1 MTVQQ
6 NDVLRVTA
14 EMTQTADSVQNV
26 YHFRSTN
33 AGAIDDTDVLDDMAD
48 IMDEIYALLDG
59 ETSDEV
65 SYDQVRVQNVTQNLL
80 IGAIGFPVITVGL
93 NITDPLPR
101 PVAALITYP
110 TAKPKTRGGNYYGGF
125 TEDRNTS
132 TGSILAGTL
141 TNLTSV
147 ATLLLAERVFGA
159 NSYRMVVFNAVLDTF
174 VLPVSAIIH
183 DIWRTQRRRRQGV
196 GS

>member
-6 NDVLRVTA
+6 NDVLRVTV
-14 EMTQTADSVQNV
+14 EMTQDVDSVQNV

-33 AGAIDDTDVLDDMAD
+33 SGAIDDADVLDDMAD
-48 IMDEIYALLDG
+48 VMDEVYALLDG
-59 ETSDEV
+59 ETTTDLT
-65 SYDQVRVQNVTQNLL
+65 YDQIRVQNVTQDLL
-80 IGAIGFPVITVGL
+80 LGVIGFPVITAGL

-110 TAKPKTRGGNYYGGF
+110 TSKPKTRGGNYYGGM

-132 TGSILAGTL
+132 TGTILAGTL
-141 TNLTSV
+141 VNLAAV
-147 ATLLLAERVFGA
+147 ATILLAERVFGV
-159 NSYRMVVFNAVLDTF
+159 NSYRMVVFNAALDTF
-174 VLPVSAIIH
+174 VLPVSSIIH
-183 DIWRTQRRRRQGV
+183 NIWRTQRRRRQGV